1 MNFFMVLI
9 YSFIATHPYDAQRAF
24 LALSVVNVVRGQL
37 TLMPFVIGG
46 VVQVSILSE
55 YSNIY
60 LYNSLLLLFICIT
73 QNYNQQQKSMK
84 LNKAN
89 VTKEIISRAN
99 SKLGSRPM
107 TSTV

>member
-1 MNFFMVLI
+1 MVLI

-60 LYNSLLLLFICIT
+60 LYNLLLFLSICIT
-73 QNYNQQQKSMK
+73 QNYNQPTEKYETEQ
-84 LNKAN
+84 
-89 VTKEIISRAN
+89 
-99 SKLGSRPM
+99 SKCDKRNHI
-107 TSTV
+107 